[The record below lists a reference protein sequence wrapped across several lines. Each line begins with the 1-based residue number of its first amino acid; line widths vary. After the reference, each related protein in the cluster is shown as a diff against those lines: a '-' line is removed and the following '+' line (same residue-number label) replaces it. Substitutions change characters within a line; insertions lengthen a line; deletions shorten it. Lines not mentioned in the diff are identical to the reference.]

1 MSAKKLSVTPG
12 LVLALVTIVCAVAS
26 LVSYYINT
34 ETAYFGNLGVDTTV
48 MACGVIAVVLEV
60 AVVALGQG
68 GRAIWKDLLPVA
80 VTVLLVVATITLVSI
95 RVGSFAAII
104 TFENNSSNMSDLTSA
119 MVAIILGVVASAT
132 SIVGAHF
139 DIAPER

>member
-60 AVVALGQG
+60 AVVVLGQG

-95 RVGSFAAII
+95 RVGSFATII
-104 TFENNSSNMSDLTSA
+104 TFQNNSSNMSDLTSA
-119 MVAIILGVVASAT
+119 MVAIILGVVACAT

-139 DIAPER
+139 DIAPEK